1 MSFGPGNEFLI
12 RIKVNESQLSHAT
25 QARREA
31 YKQLLKRGDKNHFDF
46 EEYQVPETTLL
57 KFRERYI
64 KSLRESSLKINLFT
78 IILFGLLFFLSAK
91 VFGF

>member
-31 YKQLLKRGDKNHFDF
+31 YKQLLKRGNKNHFDF
-46 EEYQVPETTLL
+46 EEHHLSETTLL
-57 KFRERYI
+57 RFRERYI
-64 KSLRESSLKINLFT
+64 SSLRNNSLKINLFT
-78 IILFGLLFFLSAK
+78 VILFGLLFFLSAK